1 MPGTGRTADGPEP
14 TTVRVVVLN
23 YNGGELTDRCLA
35 QLEAVEYPGGKVEI
49 VCVDNASV
57 DGSVERIEAD
67 RPGVIVR
74 RLPANGGFPANNE
87 GLRDLDGVRYVGLL
101 NNDAF
106 AEPGWLQ
113 PLVDALDD
121 DPALGAV
128 SSKLVLAPRFAEVRI
143 ESDGFMAGPH
153 EPRVLGVKVRDVAVE
168 GCSVFRQAHM
178 AEGGWPTE
186 IDRSG
191 PFAWAGPS
199 AVLHVPCPGGDH
211 RPFDVVL
218 TLEAPTTKTVRVSA
232 GRESAERSSEAEVGP
247 TSTTCTLSVD
257 AEWFDVL
264 NNVGSVVFEDGAGA
278 DRGWLE
284 RDRGQYDEPVE
295 VFAWCGGS
303 VLFRPEY
310 LADVGLFDERFFLYY
325 EDTDLSWRGRAR
337 GWRYRTVPTS
347 VARHVHAASSVEG
360 SEVFA
365 FYVERNRLVMLLKN
379 APLPMFGRQLWR
391 YLLVTASYTRRD
403 VVGPLRGAHRPHT
416 TVVRRRLRSLLGFLR
431 LAPVMAADRRRLRR
445 RQQVS
450 DAELTGWLVR
460 R

>member
-1 MPGTGRTADGPEP
+1 MPSNVGACPEQVELRTAPEP

-35 QLEAVEYPGGKVEI
+35 QLEAVEHSGGKVEI

-67 RPGVIVR
+67 RPEVIVR
-74 RLPANGGFPANNE
+74 RLRVNGGFPANNE

-128 SSKLVLAPRFAEVRI
+128 SSKLVLAPRFAEVRL
-143 ESDGFMAGPH
+143 ESEGFVAGPH
-153 EPRVLGVKVRDVAVE
+153 DARVLGAKVRDVAVA
-168 GCSVFRQAHM
+168 GRSVFRQAHM
-178 AEGGWPTE
+178 ATGGWPTE
-186 IDRSG
+186 TDRSG
-191 PFAWAGPS
+191 SFAWAGPS
-199 AVLHVPCPGGDH
+199 AVLHVPCPEGDR

-218 TLEAPTTKTVRVSA
+218 TLEAPTTKTVRLRA
-232 GRESAERSSEAEVGP
+232 GAESAEAIETTAGP
-247 TSTTCTLSVD
+247 TPTTCILTVD
-257 AEWFDVL
+257 AEWFDVV
-264 NNVGSVVFEDGAGA
+264 NNVGSVVFDDGAGA

-337 GWRYRTVPTS
+337 GWRYRTVPRS
-347 VARHVHAASSVEG
+347 VARHV
-360 SEVFA
+360 
-365 FYVERNRLVMLLKN
+365 
-379 APLPMFGRQLWR
+379 P
-391 YLLVTASYTRRD
+391 
-403 VVGPLRGAHRPHT
+403 
-416 TVVRRRLRSLLGFLR
+416 
-431 LAPVMAADRRRLRR
+431 R
-445 RQQVS
+445 RQQ
-450 DAELTGWLVR
+450 R
-460 R
+460 RRI